1 MKKFDLVPLMGI
13 FAGLTLIIIAIANQG
28 NIMIFWSLSSLIIT
42 ILGSFAALTAS
53 YPFKVLLEVPK
64 ILKQAFISPMD
75 NRNELVEIF
84 SKLSRKARSEGLLS
98 LEDEIEDIDDEFL
111 VRGLQM
117 VVDGVEPD
125 GIKEIMGLEVETVER
140 RHGVGHNIFKSWG
153 ELAPAF
159 GMIGTLIGLIMML
172 SDLNDASAI
181 GVGMATALITTFYGA
196 LMANL
201 VLIPISTKLQSQTEE
216 ELFTR
221 EMMIE
226 GILSIQSG
234 TNPRIVEEKLTTY
247 LSPRERKIVEKA
259 EKTEKA
265 VIKNA
270 S

>member
-1 MKKFDLVPLMGI
+1 MKKFDIIPLLAIFMG
-13 FAGLTLIIIAIANQG
+13 FTLIIVAISFQG
-28 NIMIFWSLSSLIIT
+28 SLMIFWSLSSLIIT
-42 ILGSFAALTAS
+42 LFGSFCALMAS
-53 YPFKVLLEVPK
+53 YPMKVLLGVPK
-64 ILKQAFISPMD
+64 ILRQAFIAPMD
-75 NRNELVEIF
+75 NRKKLVGLF
-84 SKLSRKARSEGLLS
+84 ADLSRKARSEGLLS
-98 LEDEIEDIDDEFL
+98 LEEEVEGLEDEFL

-117 VVDGVEPD
+117 VVDGIEPES
-125 GIKEIMGLEVETVER
+125 IKSILGLEIDTVER
-140 RHGVGHNIFKSWG
+140 RHGVGHSIFKSWG

-159 GMIGTLIGLIMML
+159 GMIGTLIGLVVML

-196 LMANL
+196 LFANM

-216 ELFTR
+216 EVFTR

-247 LSPRERKIVEKA
+247 LSPKERGRGREEP
-259 EKTEKA
+259 EEA
-265 VIKNA
+265 VVTRDA